1 MQLQEKTA
9 LVPGAARPIGRAIAT
24 RLAEKGVNLVLPCFD
39 WPDSNLEMQK
49 EFDRKG
55 FSYHCT
61 QTDLRDPAQI
71 KKLVR
76 EIEDK
81 FGRLHIL
88 INNIERGGMPVL
100 HGSYEHE
107 LNQDQWQLELS
118 TTLKAKWLLFTA
130 CLPLMKK
137 SGDGTVVNISSIAG
151 LVGRSG
157 PAAVFFSDGYSA
169 ANRAISTFTQTWAKE
184 GAPEVRVNE
193 LMLGLIDSR
202 HGKHTR
208 GWSLLTDNEKKGIV
222 ERLPLGRL
230 GSPKDVAET
239 VLFMVSQ
246 ANYMTGATIRLDG
259 GYTIGSDGVPP
270 IPGTKLENR

>member
-24 RLAEKGVNLVLPCFD
+24 RLAEQGVNLVLPCYD
-39 WPDSNLEMQK
+39 WPESNLEMQK
-49 EFDRKG
+49 EFDRKR

-61 QTDLRDPAQI
+61 ETDLRDPVQV
-71 KKLVR
+71 KKLVQ
-76 EIEDK
+76 EIEDR
-81 FGRLHIL
+81 FGKLHIL

-118 TTLKAKWLLFTA
+118 TTLKAKRLLFTN
-130 CLPLMKK
+130 CLSLMKET
-137 SGDGTVVNISSIAG
+137 GEGTVINISSIAG

-157 PAAVFFSDGYSA
+157 SAAVFFSDGYSA
-169 ANRAISTFTQTWAKE
+169 ANRAISTFTCTWAKE
-184 GAPEVRVNE
+184 GAPEIRVNE
-193 LMLGLIDSR
+193 LMLGLINSR
-202 HGKHTR
+202 HGRKTR
-208 GWSLLTDNEKKGIV
+208 GWSLLSDDEKKRIV
-222 ERLPLGRL
+222 EHLPLGRL
-230 GSPKDVAET
+230 GSPEDVAET

-246 ANYMTGATIRLDG
+246 ADYMTGATIRLDG

-270 IPGTKLENR
+270 IPETKLGNE

>member
-1 MQLQEKTA
+1 MQLQGKTA

-24 RLAEKGVNLVLPCFD
+24 RLAEQGMNLVLPCFD
-39 WPDSNLEMQK
+39 WPESNLEMQK
-49 EFDRKG
+49 EFDLKG

-61 QTDLRDPAQI
+61 ETDLRDPTQV

-76 EIEDK
+76 EIKDR

-118 TTLKAKWLLFTA
+118 TSLKAKWLLFTN
-130 CLPLMKK
+130 CLPLLKK
-137 SGDGTVVNISSIAG
+137 SGEGAVVNISSIAG
-151 LVGRSG
+151 VVGRSG

-169 ANRAISTFTQTWAKE
+169 ANRAISTFTRTWAKE

-193 LMLGLIDSR
+193 LMLGLIDCR
-202 HGKHTR
+202 HGRFTR
-208 GWSLLTDNEKKGIV
+208 GWSLLTDDEKKRIV
-222 ERLPLGRL
+222 DHLPLGRL
-230 GSPKDVAET
+230 GSPQDVAAT
-239 VLFMVSQ
+239 VLFIVSQ
-246 ANYMTGATIRLDG
+246 ADYMTGATIRLDG
-259 GYTIGSDGVPP
+259 GYTIGSDGVVP
-270 IPGTKLENR
+270 IPETKLDSE